1 MLALAIRNV
10 FRQKVRAG
18 ITVAAIAFGVAGL
31 ILSGGFVADMVA
43 QLAEA
48 IVHSQTGHVQ
58 VARSGYFDG
67 RLRGLESALISD
79 RPQAEAALRGEAQLR
94 EIAGRLSFPAL
105 LNNGRTDAPVLAEG
119 IEPTKERALD
129 RNLQLLGGRR
139 LDDGDRFALMV
150 GEGVARRLA
159 LGVGDRVDL
168 VVATSGGAVN
178 VLDFELVGTF
188 RTISREFD
196 ARAVRLPLAAAQTLL
211 DTSGVNLLVL
221 SLAETAATDPV
232 RQRVE
237 APMRAAGLEV
247 RAWHELNDFYSKTV
261 ALFERQFG
269 VLRAIILLMLLLSVA
284 NTLNISVFERMG
296 EFGTMRAIGVRG
308 SGVFAAVL
316 LEAALLG
323 LIGGMVGAG
332 LGVVLAASIS
342 AIGIPMPPPPNA
354 NLGYTARIA
363 VTPAIVGSAFLVR
376 FVAAVLGALLPAAR
390 VSRIRIVDAL
400 RQGAY

>member
-1 MLALAIRNV
+1 MLALATRNV
-10 FRQKVRAG
+10 LRQKVRAG
-18 ITVAAIAFGVAGL
+18 ITAGAIAFGVAGL

-58 VARSGYFDG
+58 VARAGFFDG
-67 RLRGLESALISD
+67 RLRGVESAVIED
-79 RPQAEAALRGEAQLR
+79 RRKTEAALRGDASLR
-94 EIAGRLSFPAL
+94 EVAGRLSFPAL

-129 RNLQLLGGRR
+129 GNLQLLEGRR
-139 LDDGDRFALMV
+139 LDDADRFALMA

-159 LGVGDRVDL
+159 LNIGDRVDL
-168 VVATSGGAVN
+168 VVATAGGAVN
-178 VLDFELVGTF
+178 VLDFEVVGTF

-221 SLAETAATDPV
+221 SLAETAAADPV
-232 RQRVE
+232 RQRID

-247 RAWHELNDFYSKTV
+247 RAWHELNDFYPKTV

-269 VLRAIILLMLLLSVA
+269 VLQAIILLMLLLSVA

-296 EFGTMRAIGVRG
+296 EFGTMRALGATG
-308 SGVFAAVL
+308 SKVFAAVL
-316 LEAALLG
+316 LEAAVLGIAGGLLG
-323 LIGGMVGAG
+323 AAAG
-332 LGVVLAASIS
+332 VSLAALIS
-342 AIGIPMPPPPNA
+342 AVGIPMPPPPNA
-354 NLGYTARIA
+354 NLGYTARIV
-363 VTPAIVGSAFLVR
+363 VTPAIVGSAFGVGL
-376 FVAAVLGALLPAAR
+376 AAALLGAVLPAAR
-390 VSRIRIVDAL
+390 VSRIRIVEAL
-400 RQGAY
+400 RQGAC